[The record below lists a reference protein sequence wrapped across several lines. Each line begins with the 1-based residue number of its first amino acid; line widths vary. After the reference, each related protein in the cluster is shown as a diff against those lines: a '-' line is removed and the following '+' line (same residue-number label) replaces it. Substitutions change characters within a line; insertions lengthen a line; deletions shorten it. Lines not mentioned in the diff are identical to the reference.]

1 MCSVE
6 KVFLGILKNSQ
17 ENTCARAFIKRDC
30 GTGVF
35 LVNFAKLLR
44 TPFLQ
49 IISLCWATAP
59 DILQTISNYKS
70 KFSYGSQKI
79 IGFAEWEYRL
89 LGI

>member
-35 LVNFAKLLR
+35 LVNFVKLLR

-59 DILQTISNYKS
+59 DILQTISNYKVNLAMAHR
-70 KFSYGSQKI
+70 K
-79 IGFAEWEYRL
+79 
-89 LGI
+89 

>member
-1 MCSVE
+1 MRSVE
-6 KVFLGILKNSQ
+6 KLFLGILQNSQ

-35 LVNFAKLLR
+35 LVNFLKLLR

-59 DILQTISNYKS
+59 AILQTISNYKVNLAMAHR
-70 KFSYGSQKI
+70 K
-79 IGFAEWEYRL
+79 
-89 LGI
+89 